1 MFHGTTIDELL
12 EIVERAED
20 HAQTMDMKSE
30 SVEQLMYPGFLA
42 NVVNTNQD
50 WLGVA

>member
-20 HAQTMDMKSE
+20 HAHDMQAQSGP
-30 SVEQLMYPGFLA
+30 VEPMMYPGFLA
-42 NVVNTNQD
+42 EMANVNQE

>member
-20 HAQTMDMKSE
+20 HAHDLQAQSRD
-30 SVEQLMYPGFLA
+30 EQMMYPGFMAEMA
-42 NVVNTNQD
+42 NANQE
-50 WLGVA
+50 WVGVA

>member
-20 HAQTMDMKSE
+20 HAQTLEMRSE
-30 SVEQLMYPGFLA
+30 SNEQVMYPGFLA
-42 NVVNTNQD
+42 EVVNTHRE

>member
-1 MFHGTTIDELL
+1 MFSGTMIDELF

-20 HAQTMDMKSE
+20 HAHLLEGQSE
-30 SVEQLMYPGFLA
+30 PNEQRMYPGFMA
-42 NVVNTNQD
+42 NVVSTNQD

>member
-1 MFHGTTIDELL
+1 MFNGTTIDELL

-20 HAQTMDMKSE
+20 HAQTMDMKSAMT
-30 SVEQLMYPGFLA
+30 SDSMYPGFMAEMA
-42 NVVNTNQD
+42 NSNQD

>member
-12 EIVERAED
+12 EIVERVEEHAHVEMKPESSED
-20 HAQTMDMKSE
+20 RMF
-30 SVEQLMYPGFLA
+30 PGFLA
-42 NVVNTNQD
+42 SMNTNQV

>member
-20 HAQTMDMKSE
+20 HAHTMVMKSDSSE
-30 SVEQLMYPGFLA
+30 TVLYPGFLA
-42 NVVNTNQD
+42 ELMKVNQD
-50 WLGVA
+50 FVGAI

>member
-1 MFHGTTIDELL
+1 MFQGTMIEELF

-20 HAQTMDMKSE
+20 HAHTLEAKSE
-30 SVEQLMYPGFLA
+30 SSSNLLYPGFMA
-42 NVVNTNQD
+42 EMTNANQD